1 VKSHNALQGAG
12 IAGLS
17 DKKMMHRLN
26 DLAALI
32 AQHTD
37 SEGMVATAIPR
48 LSLVRLS
55 RETEPAP
62 GVQQPSLCIIA
73 QGTKQVLLA
82 EEVFEYGPARHLIA
96 SADLPITG
104 QVIEATAEKPYLSLR
119 LDLDLTALSAMMM
132 EVMPKAPVSQAFPPY
147 TKSCGK
153 ALCLGRSDPQLL
165 DAAVRLVRLL
175 DTPEDIP
182 FLAPLAE
189 RELLYRLM
197 RGDQGEKLRRML
209 MPESRLS
216 QVNRAIAWI
225 RLNFDKP
232 FSVERVAEEARMS
245 TSSLHEHFREVT
257 AMSPLQY
264 QKQLRLQE
272 ARRLILSEALDA
284 ASAAHRVGYDSPSQ
298 FSREYRRLFGA
309 PPIQDVSRLKTEPAR
324 YAPASA

>member
-1 VKSHNALQGAG
+1 MQELEE
-12 IAGLS
+12 
-17 DKKMMHRLN
+17 
-26 DLAALI
+26 LARRI

-37 SEGMVATAIPR
+37 HDGVLATRIPR
-48 LSLVRLS
+48 LSLVRIS
-55 RETEPAP
+55 KQTEPMQ
-62 GVQQPSLCIIA
+62 GLQQPSVCIIA
-73 QGTKQVLLA
+73 QGRKQVLLA
-82 EEVFEYGPARHLIA
+82 DEMFEYGPARHLIA

-104 QVIEATAEKPYLSLR
+104 QVVGASPDEPYLSLK
-119 LDLDLTALSAMMM
+119 LDLDLTVLGAMML
-132 EVMPKAPVSQAFPPY
+132 EIRPQPASQVP

-153 ALCLGRSDPQLL
+153 ALCLSKSEPKLL
-165 DAAVRLVRLL
+165 EAAVRLVRLL
-175 DTPEDIP
+175 EHPEDIP

-189 RELLYRLM
+189 RELLYRLL

-209 MPESRLS
+209 MPDSRLA

-225 RLNFDKP
+225 RQNYDKP

-309 PPIQDVSRLKTEPAR
+309 PPIQDVSRLKTGPAT
-324 YAPASA
+324 YAAASA